1 MLGDMKK
8 PTFVLCSALFAT
20 GCANVLTKP
29 GKHVEIVSTAPATGY
44 SDVGEVVAAE
54 PYDFKGDE
62 DDCKNLLR
70 DYAGRDGADIVVIK
84 KSTREACETDTHKT
98 CVSMRA
104 EAYRKI

>member
-1 MLGDMKK
+1 MALLASG
-8 PTFVLCSALFAT
+8 CSRS
-20 GCANVLTKP
+20 LTKP
-29 GKHVEIVSTAPATGY
+29 GKHVEIVSAAPASGY

-84 KSTREACETDTHKT
+84 KSTREACVNDNHKS
-98 CVSMRA
+98 CVLMRA
-104 EAYRKI
+104 EAYRRI